1 MDLRYV
7 ANNQPSLCIPR
18 VFKNIDED
26 RIRRVLDELRLGC
39 IERIDLLVRKNEK
52 GEEYK
57 RVFVHFQE
65 WFWNEDAQ
73 EVRRKLISGKE
84 IKIVYDGPWFWKV
97 SANNWHPTDAAAAAP
112 PARSV
117 QRPRIE
123 FDDEDDRRPRYQE
136 ERKPRYQEERRPRHE
151 ERRPD
156 ERHYHDDRR
165 QAPRNE
171 QPHRHEDRRQ
181 PSHYE
186 PKPKALPPKSAAKA
200 LPIAPTLKPK
210 SKAPKDQPPKD
221 LPPKDL
227 PIAPTL
233 KPNAVPNTLP
243 PKALPIAPTLKEEVF
258 APTYISMP
266 IPVKSRQ
273 LKKKAVAEKKAK
285 PALELEEG
293 ELVEV
298 DGVTVS
304 AEELQELDDLYGD
317 LNI

>member
-1 MDLRYV
+1 
-7 ANNQPSLCIPR
+7 
-18 VFKNIDED
+18 
-26 RIRRVLDELRLGC
+26 LDELRLGR
-39 IERIDLLVRKNEK
+39 IERIDLLVLKNEK

-57 RVFVHFQE
+57 RVLVHFQE

-97 SANNWHPTDAAAAAP
+97 SANNWQPSDASAAAP
-112 PARSV
+112 AARSV

-136 ERKPRYQEERRPRHE
+136 DRRPRHQE
-151 ERRPD
+151 DRNRNEARRPCHED
-156 ERHYHDDRR
+156 RKPRQEDRR
-165 QAPRNE
+165 
-171 QPHRHEDRRQ
+171 PHHEDRR
-181 PSHYE
+181 SHHE
-186 PKPKALPPKSAAKA
+186 PKAPALKPKA
-200 LPIAPTLKPK
+200 LPIAPALKQKPL
-210 SKAPKDQPPKD
+210 AP
-221 LPPKDL
+221 
-227 PIAPTL
+227 AL
-233 KPNAVPNTLP
+233 K
-243 PKALPIAPTLKEEVF
+243 PKALPIAPTLKEEVSAP
-258 APTYISMP
+258 APTYTSMP

-273 LKKKAVAEKKAK
+273 LKKKPVAEKKAK

>member
-26 RIRRVLDELRLGC
+26 RIRRVLDELRLGR

-97 SANNWHPTDAAAAAP
+97 SANNWQPDAAAA
-112 PARSV
+112 PAMRNV

-123 FDDEDDRRPRYQE
+123 FDDEDDRRPRHQE
-136 ERKPRYQEERRPRHE
+136 DRRPRHE
-151 ERRPD
+151 DRRPHYEDRRPYPEERRPC
-156 ERHYHDDRR
+156 
-165 QAPRNE
+165 
-171 QPHRHEDRRQ
+171 HEDRRPYPEERRPCHEDRRPYPEERKQ
-181 PSHYE
+181 RNE
-186 PKPKALPPKSAAKA
+186 PKALKPKAPD
-200 LPIAPTLKPK
+200 LK
-210 SKAPKDQPPKD
+210 
-221 LPPKDL
+221 
-227 PIAPTL
+227 
-233 KPNAVPNTLP
+233 
-243 PKALPIAPTLKEEVF
+243 PKALPIAPTLKQKPVAPALKPKALPIAPALKEEASPPAPP
-258 APTYISMP
+258 APTYTSMP

-273 LKKKAVAEKKAK
+273 IKKKAVAEKKAK
-285 PALELEEG
+285 IELEEG

-298 DGVTVS
+298 DGLTVS

>member
-7 ANNQPSLCIPR
+7 AVNQPSLCIPR
-18 VFKNIDED
+18 VFKNINED
-26 RIRRVLDELRLGC
+26 RIRRVLDELRLGR

-97 SANNWHPTDAAAAAP
+97 SANNWQPSDASAAAP
-112 PARSV
+112 VARSV

-123 FDDEDDRRPRYQE
+123 FDDEEDRRPRH
-136 ERKPRYQEERRPRHE
+136 HE
-151 ERRPD
+151 ERRPYQ
-156 ERHYHDDRR
+156 EDRR
-165 QAPRNE
+165 PYQEDRRPHHQEHRHQE
-171 QPHRHEDRRQ
+171 HRHEECR
-181 PSHYE
+181 SHNE
-186 PKPKALPPKSAAKA
+186 PKASAHKPKAPAIK
-200 LPIAPTLKPK
+200 
-210 SKAPKDQPPKD
+210 
-221 LPPKDL
+221 
-227 PIAPTL
+227 
-233 KPNAVPNTLP
+233 
-243 PKALPIAPTLKEEVF
+243 PKALPIAPTLKQKTVAPALKLKALPIAPALKEEAVP
-258 APTYISMP
+258 APTYTSMP

-273 LKKKAVAEKKAK
+273 IKKKPVVEKKAK
-285 PALELEEG
+285 IPLELEEG

-298 DGVTVS
+298 DGFTVS
-304 AEELQELDDLYGD
+304 TEELQELDDLYGD

>member
-26 RIRRVLDELRLGC
+26 RIRRVLDELRLGR

-97 SANNWHPTDAAAAAP
+97 SANNWQADAAAPAPASAA
-112 PARSV
+112 RNL

-123 FDDEDDRRPRYQE
+123 FDDEEDRRPRNQE
-136 ERKPRYQEERRPRHE
+136 DRRPRYQEERRPRHE

-171 QPHRHEDRRQ
+171 HPHRHEDRRQ

-210 SKAPKDQPPKD
+210 SKAPKD